1 MPLTSGVRSGQRASA
16 HVVVA
21 LPTWRALLDVH
32 GVDGAGTY
40 DLWRV
45 VAVDG
50 RRVTGRALPG
60 KEPVVN
66 LENEEEEDEVGG
78 ARGGALGLLG
88 TGGGTLGRGLPF
100 GRRKGSRKEMYFQKP
115 NLKSLVIIT
124 II

>member
-21 LPTWRALLDVH
+21 LPPWRALLDVH

-60 KEPVVN
+60 KVPVVN
-66 LENEEEEDEVGG
+66 LENEEDEDEVGG

-100 GRRKGSRKEMYFQKP
+100 
-115 NLKSLVIIT
+115 
-124 II
+124 